1 MSGEII
7 VMCYGVSCCVYVC
20 CVAWLGECYCKYT
33 NFFIVGY
40 FYTDCNIR
48 WVLALFYK
56 MFNKD
61 SVMIDYD

>member
-1 MSGEII
+1 MFI
-7 VMCYGVSCCVYVC
+7 VL
-20 CVAWLGECYCKYT
+20 LGWVNVIANILIFY
-33 NFFIVGY
+33 IVGY

-56 MFNKD
+56 MFNMD